1 MTTKYYTL
9 ISYLES
15 EDGYIDR
22 CGDFNSG
29 TPSEM
34 TIKCYSSAE
43 YEQLVHDFAHLKLL
57 SDKNYRDIRLLID
70 GIDSDY
76 IVNNISPEDEKRVD
90 EERLKLDHLVELKY
104 LELKNEQAKKD
115 EEAKQKAIALQKMK
129 EQEAKKKL
137 REAELQQL
145 AILQAKY
152 QR

>member
-1 MTTKYYTL
+1 
-9 ISYLES
+9 
-15 EDGYIDR
+15 
-22 CGDFNSG
+22 
-29 TPSEM
+29 M